1 MGIRSKLFLPA
12 FIAFILFASILHWYW
27 APKLFSYARD
37 DFIAQMQ
44 NELALVKSDLARHL
58 LAGDYSAL
66 FFSLDY
72 QQRLHQKNWTHLT
85 LFDENM
91 KQIYPLFNKHSKVLS
106 ENHEFHIPVKY
117 PIIHEAQ
124 TLGYINLH
132 ADWNEQY
139 KRTKERIDELELFLI
154 TTVMLLFIFDLIWQG
169 KLIRKPLLDLQ
180 TASENIA
187 KGDFNTP
194 LPQKGTDEIGQLTS
208 TFAMMRENIL
218 RTQKQLSLAQKEALQ
233 ASQAKSDFLANMS
246 HEIRTP
252 MNAIIGMS
260 YLALES
266 GLNKKQRNYIHKV
279 HQAAESLLRIINDIL
294 DFSKIEAGKLEMEKA
309 PFSLEEVLNNLSVIV
324 SGKVE
329 EKEVEFLFD
338 TDTNVPNELIG
349 DPLRLTQILINLANN
364 AIKFTEHGEI
374 IIRTSVLEQSENSA
388 ILLFSVID
396 TGIGMTEEQQQ
407 KLFGSFSQGDTSTS
421 RKYGGTGLGLA
432 ISKTL
437 TKMMGGEIKVESK
450 LHQGST
456 FSFTAKFEKTENP
469 LPSNY
474 DASDDLKNKRIL
486 IVDDN
491 QSSADILEKMLSD
504 LKITPSKVSTAAEAI
519 AKIEK
524 AHKQGN
530 QYELVLMDW
539 KMPKMDGVLCLQ
551 QIRERCPDAPPTVTM
566 VTAYGREEL
575 RHYAKRFNV
584 EVSQILTKPITTS
597 TLKESLSAAFGAPIN
612 SQMPDSQSSKKLAFI
627 QQICGAK
634 ILLVED
640 NLLNQ
645 ELAVAL
651 LEKNKIRVMVVNNG
665 KEALDVL
672 EKEQFDAILMDI
684 QMPVMDGFEAT
695 QQIRKSNS
703 NIPIIAM
710 TANVMIKE
718 QRRAFDVG
726 MNDYLGK
733 PINVREMFSTLS
745 KWINLENRQTSAI
758 ENKEKSLDLSAL
770 KPFDHFKQINFRQ
783 ALYNLDNDIDLYYAI
798 LDTFVNDHA
807 NAINEYQTYYQN
819 HQFEECIR
827 SIHSLKG
834 VSANIGAEK
843 LSLAAKNLE
852 HCLKLNR
859 DKNSNTICL
868 EQEIETEQLL
878 TETIQE
884 IISLDASHT
893 GTQQDAETEAIEP
906 EWLKQQI
913 MELLAQLEA
922 YKPSAEGLL
931 KNLLVLN
938 LSDFIRQSLIKVQGD
953 IEKYDFESACE
964 TINKVIN
971 TYEQN
976 S

>member
-868 EQEIETEQLL
+868 E
-878 TETIQE
+878 
-884 IISLDASHT
+884 
-893 GTQQDAETEAIEP
+893 
-906 EWLKQQI
+906 
-913 MELLAQLEA
+913 
-922 YKPSAEGLL
+922 
-931 KNLLVLN
+931 
-938 LSDFIRQSLIKVQGD
+938 
-953 IEKYDFESACE
+953 
-964 TINKVIN
+964 
-971 TYEQN
+971 
-976 S
+976 